1 MSQPIPQ
8 PPGVPLLGNIKDVDP
23 ENTWWSLKKLIE
35 KYGEIVQIKVLGK
48 TLVFVGSAA
57 LAEELCDETRFR
69 KFVGG
74 PIVEI
79 RYAAHD
85 GLFTAFDHEES
96 WGIAHR
102 IMAPKLSPA
111 ALASQHFAEM
121 RDCTKELLT
130 IWKGLESKNK
140 EINPLSDLHRL
151 NLEAITLTLFGKK
164 LNGLTGPEHPM
175 IQAMEDATSESMK
188 RPTRPGI
195 LNTLI
200 YSGKMKSATRA
211 MRNFGAEMV
220 QYRKENP
227 TDREDLLAALLT
239 AKDPQTGKQLAHSQ
253 VIDEILSMPI
263 GSSTTPCLLATSI
276 LFLLQNPEA
285 VTKAR
290 EELDTVI
297 GNGELRYEHLSR
309 LHYVEGIMRESL
321 RLSFAAPGFNIEP
334 IPKADKSP
342 VFLGGGKYQI
352 AHNQPVIL
360 VLAGINRDPAVFVDP
375 LAFRP
380 ERMMGE
386 SFDKLP
392 SGVKKWFGNG
402 KRECIGKHWAKQ
414 FSMVVLALMIKEVDF
429 EAVDPDYKFVQ
440 DGWFNVRP
448 VGFYVKVKPRT
459 H

>member
-8 PPGVPLLGNIKDVDP
+8 PPGIPLLGNIKDVDP
-23 ENTWWSLKKLIE
+23 NNTWWSLKKLIE

-48 TLVFVGSAA
+48 TLVFAGSAA

-69 KFVGG
+69 KYVGG

-102 IMAPKLSPA
+102 IMAPKLSPS
-111 ALASQHFAEM
+111 ALSDNFTQM
-121 RDCTKELLT
+121 RDLTSELLT
-130 IWKGLESKNK
+130 IWKGLEANNK
-140 EINPLSDLHRL
+140 INPLSDLNRL
-151 NLEAITLTLFGKK
+151 NLEATTLTLFAKR

-175 IQAMEDATSESMK
+175 IKAMEDATSESMK

-200 YSGKMKSATRA
+200 YGGKMKSATKT
-211 MRNFGAEMV
+211 MRNYGAEIV
-220 QYRKENP
+220 QYRKDNP
-227 TDREDLLAALLT
+227 TDREDMLAALLT
-239 AKDPQTGKQLAHSQ
+239 AKDPETGKQLTDSQ

-263 GSSTTPCLLATSI
+263 GSSTAPCLLATSI
-276 LFLLQNPEA
+276 LFLLQNPEV

-290 EELDTVI
+290 EELDIVI
-297 GNGELRYEHLSR
+297 GNGEFQYEHLSQ
-309 LHYVEGIMRESL
+309 LKYIEGIMRESL

-334 IPKADKSP
+334 IPKEDKSP
-342 VFLGGGKYQI
+342 VLLGGGKYQI

-360 VLAGINRDPAVFVDP
+360 ILAGINRDPAVFEDP

-402 KRECIGKHWAKQ
+402 KRQCIGKHWASQ
-414 FSMVVLALMIKEVDF
+414 FTRVVLAMMIREVDF
-429 EAVDPDYKFVQ
+429 EAVDPDYKLVQ

-448 VGFYVKVKPRT
+448 IDFYAKVKPRT
-459 H
+459 N